1 MNDKQQFSK
10 QKYARKALKNGRQNM
25 ECVAKGMLMMNNSYI
40 INGGFESIQVLRSFT
55 KLTGTENSPYAWKTN
70 NILA

>member
-1 MNDKQQFSK
+1 
-10 QKYARKALKNGRQNM
+10 M